1 MPSRREHLLD
11 AAIRVL
17 GERGVRAVT
26 HRAVDAEAG
35 VGTGLTANYFP
46 TREALFEAIVA
57 RFSQRERANF
67 DDIAAT
73 VCPTSAAE
81 LVAR

>member
-1 MPSRREHLLD
+1 MRGGGR
-11 AAIRVL
+11 IR
-17 GERGVRAVT
+17 T
-26 HRAVDAEAG
+26 VDAEAG
-35 VGTGLTANYFP
+35 ARTGSTANYSP

-73 VCPTSAAE
+73 VCPTSPAE
-81 LVAR
+81 LGRTLAAFARDACRPEPDR